1 MSTLPKIDIEG
12 LQFEWDL
19 EKGKFLFEGED
30 AVLFWISSAMKTF
43 FDTIEEVSGQEATC
57 LVMEST
63 GYRQGAVVGKYFED
77 MTDISIEKI
86 AGLITNTYASAGWG
100 RAYVKN
106 LDVDNYTLTVQ
117 LKDDWEYKINQA
129 QGKKTGGN
137 FLAAHYAGI
146 FTGLFKT
153 DIWYKILQHQI
164 EGHEYTTIEY
174 FPKEVNVAQ
183 NIHQLARQ
191 KEAEQIEK
199 LEKVVEE
206 KTKELKELIKTISSP
221 VIPVLEGIVVVSLL
235 GKYDEERA
243 DELIVKTLYNLP
255 KHKASYLVL
264 DLTGMDDNLTPYTA
278 SMIEKLGCSAELLGI
293 KTILVGIS
301 AQLSLEITK
310 ADIDLTHFDFFQSL
324 QHGIHFALA
333 QNGRRII

>member
-1 MSTLPKIDIEG
+1 MSDQHKLNIKG

-19 EKGKFLFEGED
+19 DKGVFLFEGED
-30 AVLFWISSAMKTF
+30 SVLFWISSAMKTF
-43 FDTIEEVSGQEATC
+43 FDTIEEVSGAESTC

-63 GYRQGAVVGKYFED
+63 GYRQGAVVGKYFEN

-100 RAYVKN
+100 KAYIHN
-106 LDVDNYTLTVQ
+106 LDVENYSLTVH
-117 LKDDWEYKINQA
+117 LKDDWEYKINKA
-129 QGKKTGGN
+129 QGKKKGGI

-153 DIWYKILQHQI
+153 EIWYKVIQSQI
-164 EGHEYTTIEY
+164 EGHEYSIIEY
-174 FPKEVNVAQ
+174 FPQEVNVAE
-183 NIHQLARQ
+183 NIHGLARR
-191 KEAEQIEK
+191 KEAEQIAK
-199 LEKVVEE
+199 LEGLVRE
-206 KTKELKELIKTISSP
+206 KTKELKELIQTISSP
-221 VIPVLEGIVVVSLL
+221 IIPVLEGIVVVPLL

-243 DELIVKTLYNLP
+243 DELIIKTLYDLP

-264 DLTGMDDNLTPYTA
+264 DLTGIDQNLTSYTA
-278 SMIEKLGCSAELLGI
+278 SMIEKLGSAAELLGI

-301 AQLSLEITK
+301 PQLSMEITK
-310 ADIDLTHFDFFQSL
+310 SDIDLNHFDFFQSL